1 MNFLKDKRVVLGI
14 TGSIAAYKAVEV
26 LRELQKKGA
35 EVRVAITPAGKK
47 FITLLTLE
55 SLSGYPVYD
64 KSVPER
70 GTEILHTELAK
81 WGELLLIAPATAN
94 TIAKVACGIADTPVT
109 DLALCFGK
117 GIIAPAMNVRMYEN
131 PVTQENL
138 KKLRTLGWEVVE
150 PECGYLACREVGKGK
165 LASVS
170 DIVDSAEYW
179 FIPKLLK
186 GRKVVVT
193 AGATREYID
202 PVRFISNPSS
212 GKMGYALAKVARGMG
227 AEVTLISGKTCLTPP
242 YGVKTVK
249 IETVEEMKEAAL
261 KEFEKADVYISAA
274 AIGDYRPAEYSTE
287 KIKKGEGTLLLKLE
301 RTPDVLKL
309 IGERKRE
316 NQVVVGFAA
325 ETENILENALQK
337 LKKKNLDFI
346 AANSVK
352 GSSSA
357 FGSDRNAVF
366 LIKRNGKTEKIDGT
380 KEEVA
385 FEILKAVAETLK
397 NLPNGNTAGNR
408 NV

>member
-1 MNFLKDKRVVLGI
+1 MSFLKDKRIVLGI

-26 LRELQKKGA
+26 LRELQKRGA

-55 SLSGYPVYD
+55 SLSSYPVYD
-64 KSVPER
+64 ESVPER
-70 GTEILHTELAK
+70 GTEIFHTELAK

-94 TIAKVACGIADTPVT
+94 TIAKLACGIADTPVT

-117 GIIAPAMNVRMYEN
+117 GIIAPAMNVRMYKN

-138 KKLRTLGWEVVE
+138 KKLKTLGWEVVE
-150 PECGYLACREVGKGK
+150 PKCGYLACREVGKGK

-179 FIPKLLK
+179 FTPKLLK
-186 GRKVVVT
+186 GKKIVVT

-227 AEVTLISGKTCLTPP
+227 AEVTLISGKTCLTTP
-242 YGVKTVK
+242 YGVKTITV
-249 IETVEEMKEAAL
+249 ETVEEMKEAAL

-274 AIGDYRPAEYSTE
+274 AIGDYRPTEYSTE
-287 KIKKGEGTLLLKLE
+287 KIKKGEGSLLLKLE
-301 RTPDVLKL
+301 RTPDILKL

-316 NQVVVGFAA
+316 KQIVVGFAA
-325 ETENILENALQK
+325 ETENLLENALQK

-357 FGSDRNAVF
+357 FGSDRNAVL
-366 LIKRNGKTEKIDGT
+366 LIKRNGKTEKIEGT

-385 FEILKAVAETLK
+385 LEILKAVAETLK